1 MGNDIFK
8 DGGVTHNKG
17 KQVCKC
23 TYPSAN
29 YDCINKVNHMSVIAA
44 DI

>member
-1 MGNDIFK
+1 MRGSRFVN
-8 DGGVTHNKG
+8 VLT
-17 KQVCKC
+17 
-23 TYPSAN
+23 AN